1 MTSRNIWIVV
11 ACCAVSA
18 YAEPTVTSDGTSY
31 EIVDSML
38 KITVPAG
45 KTNEV
50 ADAGLTHLVNNDV
63 TSVEKHGLGSIVINA
78 DILDY
83 TGDIC
88 VKEGTWRVVD
98 SKGLGKLSNNAL
110 AEDVGKVFVSD
121 GATLESK
128 CTEKPKY
135 TGKQI
140 HVSVYGVDRKGALL
154 VSGNVNCDSCT
165 WGSNLILEGDTYAS
179 SISEA
184 WWMLNNASYPDGGYL
199 TFNGHDFI
207 VDGGLS
213 ANRYV
218 ILSRI
223 NTTDLGR
230 IVLTNQAYL
239 SLQGINNIK
248 AVNGEKGSIIV
259 NPDCRMRGNNWYGR
273 MEWDVVWNT
282 EKYLSPNPYTTV
294 DVPVTNKCT
303 FHGEFHVEKWLKSA
317 VSDKG
322 GLGFLGPLTG
332 QGNIFIDSN
341 ANNPNTNQVWFAN
354 AESSFTGQIE
364 CRNVCLAV
372 PVNGGLPLTSSLK
385 MTDCS
390 VRLSDE
396 NYVLPNAV
404 LTNTKECIVSGGQG
418 KWTKFEKGGPGTLI
432 YDSAVGADVFVV
444 GDGVVRLN
452 VDSMRAAKAGLIE
465 GVDYYATTDLT
476 SAIKNMETG
485 KVATA
490 YAIQSNLRAMTSN
503 NLIDIRNPEGYD
515 TDPNLRY
522 SNITYS
528 GYLWNRENV
537 DKTVTFACH
546 VGSSAYMWLDGELIL
561 SKSHVATISGVAAK
575 KTVVLTPGHH
585 RILTTNYAKTH
596 DGGITWSAT
605 NFNWNA
611 MGLRWD
617 PQGRDATNHEY
628 YVKMEDPGD
637 GSLFTWALPEE
648 NVAHPLDPSTTVCGL
663 PEFKTLRFAG
673 SSGALDVAEY
683 SLAVE
688 NLEGF
693 PVVQNGGDAFTV
705 TKKWTLDMNDVI
717 GGRKAT
723 ALPLM
728 FGEDAEL
735 ELTNAK
741 AAIRVMNLQQGAKWM
756 IAESTKEI
764 LGNLSVKDSSLV
776 RNWKV
781 SIEDDKVYLKYV
793 PTGTVV
799 ILR

>member
-1 MTSRNIWIVV
+1 MKSRILYS
-11 ACCAVSA
+11 AVFLSVIA
-18 YAEPTVTSDGTSY
+18 SYAEPTVNFNGTSY
-31 EIVDSML
+31 EIVDNVL
-38 KITVPAG
+38 KITVPSG
-45 KTNEV
+45 VTNEV
-50 ADAGLTHLVNNDV
+50 ASAELSPLLNNTV
-63 TSVEKHGLGSIVINA
+63 TSVEKHGRGAIVINT
-78 DILDY
+78 DILAY
-83 TGDIC
+83 EGDIY

-98 SKGLGKLSNNAL
+98 SKGLGKLSTTAL
-110 AEDVGKVFVSD
+110 ANDVGKVYVSD

-128 CTEKPKY
+128 CDEKPKY
-135 TGKQI
+135 AGKQI
-140 HVSVYGVDRKGALL
+140 HVSGYGVDGKGALL
-154 VSGNVNCDSCT
+154 VSGSVNCDSAT
-165 WGSNLILEGDTYAS
+165 WGSNLVLKGDTYAS

-273 MEWDVVWNT
+273 MEWDVIWNT

-432 YDSAVGADVFVV
+432 YDSAVGADMFII
-444 GDGVVRLN
+444 GDGVVRIK
-452 VDSMRAAKAGLIE
+452 VDAMRASAPKAGLVE
-465 GVDYYATTDLT
+465 GVDYYGNQTD
-476 SAIKNMETG
+476 AIQNVKTG

-503 NLIDIRNPEGYD
+503 NLLDIRNPEGYD
-515 TDPNLRY
+515 TNPDLRY

-528 GYLWNRENV
+528 GYLWNREPEN
-537 DKTVTFACH
+537 KTVTITCH
-546 VGSSAYMWLDGELIL
+546 VGANAYVWLDDELIIE
-561 SKSHVATISGVAAK
+561 KSHVSTISGVAIK
-575 KTVVLTPGHH
+575 KTIVLTPGAH
-585 RILTTNYAKTH
+585 RFLTTNYARTH

-611 MGLRWD
+611 MGLQWD
-617 PQGRDATNHEY
+617 PQGRDATNKEY

-648 NVAHPLDPSTTVCGL
+648 TVVHPLDPATVVQGL
-663 PEFKTLRFAG
+663 PEFKVLRFVGESGVLDMAG
-673 SSGALDVAEY
+673 YALT
-683 SLAVE
+683 VE
-688 NLEGF
+688 NVEGF
-693 PVVQNGGDAFTV
+693 PVIRNGGGNFTV
-705 TKKWTLDMNDVI
+705 KGKWTVDAADVLV
-717 GGRKAT
+717 GRKAT
-723 ALPLM
+723 GLSM
-728 FGEDAEL
+728 SFGADAEL
-735 ELTNAK
+735 VLTNPKVLRAS
-741 AAIRVMNLQQGAKWM
+741 ASMQNVKWL
-756 IAESTKEI
+756 IAESIQTI
-764 LGNLSVKDSSLV
+764 AGNLSVKDPDLS
-776 RNWKV
+776 RNFKV
-781 SIEDDKVYLKYV
+781 SLEDDKMYLKYV

-799 ILR
+799 IIK